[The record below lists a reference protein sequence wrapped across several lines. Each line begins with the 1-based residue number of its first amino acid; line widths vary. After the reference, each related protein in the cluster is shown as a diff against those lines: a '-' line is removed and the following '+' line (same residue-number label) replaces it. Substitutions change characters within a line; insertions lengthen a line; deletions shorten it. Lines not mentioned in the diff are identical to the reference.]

1 MMQQTALNT
10 VAIGV
15 FVITAASLA
24 GPLLHVSPAIPAAA
38 TLGVLGL
45 ATLDTLTWD
54 GRGIVLFLDIF
65 AAKAERQRVLHH
77 EAGHFLA
84 ACLLGI
90 PISGYSL
97 SAWEAF
103 KQGQP
108 GLGGV
113 QFDNQ
118 SLSDGRLD
126 IQEIPLILSRFS
138 TVWLAGIAAETA
150 IYGKALGGESD
161 RRQLR
166 EALQLAGL
174 SDSLHPQQERWAL
187 LQAKN
192 LIAQHQ
198 ESYDLLVEAM
208 AQRESVAECCRI
220 VQQSLMT
227 VNTA

>member
-1 MMQQTALNT
+1 MEQTALNT
-10 VAIGV
+10 IAVGV
-15 FVITAASLA
+15 FVITATSLA

-38 TLGVLGL
+38 TLGIFGL
-45 ATLDTLTWD
+45 ATLDVLTWD
-54 GRGIVLFLDIF
+54 GRGIALFLDIF

-90 PISGYSL
+90 PITSYSL
-97 SAWEAF
+97 SAWETF

-113 QFDNQ
+113 QFDTQ
-118 SLSDGRLD
+118 SLQDGKLD
-126 IQEIPLILSRFS
+126 IQEIPLILQRFA
-138 TVWLAGIAAETA
+138 TVWLAGTAAETV

-166 EALQLAGL
+166 EAWQLAGL
-174 SDSLHPQQERWAL
+174 PDNLQPQQERWAL

-192 LIAQHQ
+192 LIVQHR
-198 ESYDLLVEAM
+198 ESYDRLVAAM
-208 AQRESVAECCRI
+208 AQRKSIAECCQI
-220 VQQSLMT
+220 VQQCLTT
-227 VNTA
+227 VDS